1 MHQNYTASPPLFVVG
16 SISWV
21 ICWLGVTFTTSYRA
35 SLIVFVGG
43 RRPWLLPLILI
54 LCQGA
59 LSFTGSAYF
68 TINFISSFGKTVD
81 ERSTIITIV
90 ESIWYSVMESL
101 LFVITQYRIV
111 SVRSSVKKVP
121 LAVQAQLYMKGIL
134 RSALYSLNVIMMFI
148 SVGNGFGVG
157 VGGNWS
163 VYGHAITLLILM
175 TDSNR
180 FQETIAILNGDHQPR
195 RTGVPTT
202 GQTLSHQETSVHG
215 HTFSDKGNDHHHNS
229 KEQIPRKSAVAHH

>member
-1 MHQNYTASPPLFVVG
+1 MSFNASIHRYAGAIVAELTVFICFLESYQRLQNVQLKIAITTFLVFSILVNLFFLIGTALLMHQNYTASPPLFVVG

-21 ICWLGVTFTTSYRA
+21 IAWLGVTYTTSYRA
-35 SLIVFVGG
+35 SLIVFVGN

-54 LCQGA
+54 LCQGT

-101 LFVITQYRIV
+101 LFVTTQYRIV

-121 LAVQAQLYMKGIL
+121 LAVQVQLYTKGVL

-157 VGGNWS
+157 IGGNWS
-163 VYGHAITLLILM
+163 VYGHAITLLI
-175 TDSNR
+175 
-180 FQETIAILNGDHQPR
+180 
-195 RTGVPTT
+195 
-202 GQTLSHQETSVHG
+202 
-215 HTFSDKGNDHHHNS
+215 
-229 KEQIPRKSAVAHH
+229 